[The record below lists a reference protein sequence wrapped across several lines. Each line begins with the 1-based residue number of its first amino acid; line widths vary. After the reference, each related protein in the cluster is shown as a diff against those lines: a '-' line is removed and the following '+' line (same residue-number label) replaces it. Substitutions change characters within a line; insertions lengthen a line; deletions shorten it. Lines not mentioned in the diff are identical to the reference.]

1 MAYRK
6 SISDVFDD
14 DFEVTYEEDVD
25 NWRYE
30 DNTEELDMSA
40 HRAPRRSNPRY
51 DTDDFDASYRRES
64 SRYDADDYDDRP
76 PRRAGSA
83 RKRHGVPLAAP
94 IRKGGR
100 ALSRAASALVRCL
113 TAVIILATTAYVT
126 YTFWKA
132 STPYGDIEETI
143 RTKDLT
149 MTLAAYLSIAAM
161 FVLFEFIALLWS
173 MTRTRVR
180 DEYGSWKED
189 TGRGL
194 FSFILV
200 FGASY
205 ASFLI
210 YRFFPEEPE
219 ILLGLRGA
227 LDVFGSMHN
236 VLLGLCAAG
245 VVSCLVRKY
254 F

>member
-6 SISDVFDD
+6 GISDVFDD
-14 DFEVTYEEDVD
+14 DFEVTYEEDID

-30 DNTEELDMSA
+30 ENTEEYDKPS
-40 HRAPRRSNPRY
+40 RRPPRRNYSKY
-51 DTDDFDASYRRES
+51 DTDDLDTAFLKDS
-64 SRYDADDYDDRP
+64 SRYDADNYNDRP
-76 PRRAGSA
+76 PRRSGSA
-83 RKRHGVPLAAP
+83 RRRHGVPLAAP

-100 ALSRAASALVRCL
+100 ALSRAAAALVRCL

-132 STPYGDIEETI
+132 STPYGDIQEAV
-143 RTKDLT
+143 RTKELS
-149 MTLAAYLSIAAM
+149 MTLAAYLSIAAI
-161 FVLFEFIALLWS
+161 FVLFEFIAFLWS
-173 MTRTRVR
+173 MTRMRVR
-180 DEYGSWKED
+180 DEFGSWKED

-194 FSFILV
+194 VSFILV

-205 ASFLI
+205 LSFLI
-210 YRFFPEEPE
+210 YRFFPEAPE
-219 ILLGLRGA
+219 VLFGLRGA

-245 VVSCLVRKY
+245 VISCLLRKY